1 MKRIEKIRALAL
13 VLALLVGAGAWAQ
26 RKPRIKGNRNPVEI
40 TESLPPFKYLRLED
54 DLEVRIRQQGSGG
67 YELRVDDNLVDVLQ
81 FQVQDSTLVISSFYD
96 ITGSRALDITV
107 FFRELSGVEVLAGK
121 LIGEAEFNAD
131 LFSIR
136 TEGAAGA
143 ELRLRASL
151 CDVTLA
157 GNSRADLNIGAES
170 LVVRMAERSDAT
182 IYTDSDTISA
192 ELGDNA
198 DLTLEGIG
206 DHAVLRLSGESGL
219 SARKLVAGILEAN
232 LSGATTAR
240 IHAGTSLILDASGQ
254 SRTYLYGEPAV
265 TLRRFADRAELHKE
279 PD

>member
-1 MKRIEKIRALAL
+1 MKRLNKKHTLAL
-13 VLALLVGAGAWAQ
+13 VLVLLMSAGAWAQ
-26 RKPRIKGNRNPVEI
+26 RKPKIKGNRNPVEI
-40 TESLPPFKYLRLED
+40 NESLPPFKYLRLED
-54 DLEVRIRQQGSGG
+54 DLEVRIRQQGSDG

-81 FQVQDSTLVISSFYD
+81 FQVQDSTLVISSFYE
-96 ITGSRALDITV
+96 ITGSRALDITI
-107 FFRELSGVEVLAGK
+107 FFRELAGVEVLQGRI
-121 LIGEAEFNAD
+121 IGEAEFNTD
-131 LFSIR
+131 LFRLR

-151 CDVTLA
+151 CDVTLS

-170 LVVRMAERSDAT
+170 VVVRMAERSDAT
-182 IYTDSDTISA
+182 IYADGNTLSA
-192 ELGDNA
+192 ELADNA

-232 LSGATTAR
+232 LSGAASAR

-265 TLRRFADRAELHKE
+265 TLRRFTDRAELHKE

>member
-1 MKRIEKIRALAL
+1 MKRLNNQRALAL
-13 VLALLVGAGAWAQ
+13 VLVLLVSAGAWAQ
-26 RKPRIKGNRNPVEI
+26 RKPKIKGNRNPVEI
-40 TESLPPFKYLRLED
+40 NESLPPFKFLRLED
-54 DLEVRIRQQGSGG
+54 DLEVRIRQQGSDG

-96 ITGSRALDITV
+96 ITGSRALDITI
-107 FFRELSGVEVLAGK
+107 FFRELAGVEVLEGRI
-121 LIGEAEFNAD
+121 IGEAEFNAD
-131 LFSIR
+131 LFRLR

-151 CDVTLA
+151 CDVTIS

-182 IYTDSDTISA
+182 IYADSDTLSA

-198 DLTLEGIG
+198 DLTLEGIA
-206 DHAVLRLSGESGL
+206 DHAVLRLTGESGL
-219 SARKLVAGILEAN
+219 TARKLVAEILEAN
-232 LSGATTAR
+232 LSGAATGR
-240 IHAGTSLILDASGQ
+240 VHATSSLILDASGQ
-254 SRTYLYGEPAV
+254 SRTYLYGAPAV